1 MCLIIIPLN
10 DFSVADAARESG
22 SRCKLFLR
30 KCGERLA
37 KFLSWAFSRQS
48 TPRYPSSYIGSVS
61 ERRFAEPQ
69 VIYYPIF
76 YNQSSYP
83 PPYTSHAGQFTEW
96 SVSEL
101 DSASEDSSD
110 DENYEDTEMGTTST
124 QTSAVRDSS
133 RNEAHIEC

>member
-10 DFSVADAARESG
+10 DFSVADAARESC

-48 TPRYPSSYIGSVS
+48 TPRYPSSYIDPVS

-83 PPYTSHAGQFTEW
+83 PPYTSHVGQFTEW